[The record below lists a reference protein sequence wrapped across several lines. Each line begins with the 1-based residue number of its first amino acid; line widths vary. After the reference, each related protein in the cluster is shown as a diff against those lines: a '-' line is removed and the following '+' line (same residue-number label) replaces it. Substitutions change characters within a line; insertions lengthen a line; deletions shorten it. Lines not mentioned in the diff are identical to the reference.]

1 MIKWGFEMATR
12 REFFRHSAGAIATA
26 ALAGGTAGQAETG
39 SNPVSLPANAPKDY
53 AAKLHAA
60 REAIGVTGASFAYW
74 DGTTLHSATSGLRN
88 SVTRDPVTTD
98 TLMHLGSITK
108 VMNAALLMQLVDE
121 GRVALDDPILKHLPD
136 LRLGDMKS
144 AARITCRMLV
154 NHTSGI
160 DGAWLPEYGPDQE
173 RIVDTVDRCAALGQ
187 LFPPGAET
195 SYNNVATV
203 IAGYLVQKVRGRSWY
218 RLAKEKIYDPLGMRH
233 ALVDPLDAPRFRV
246 SVGDL
251 TDAASG
257 KLVQTTR
264 AFLATSLAPAGST
277 QMASAIDTVAF
288 ARALIN
294 DGVGPNGNRIVSAR
308 SARTM
313 ATPSAAFAPIGAWAD
328 EVGLGWMIQPG
339 GVLSHGGSG
348 PGVRSKLYAHP
359 PSGRAMALLTN
370 SDNGDQLIETFMD
383 PIMRSWTG
391 ISPVEPPVDGRP
403 VNLAPYVGV
412 YEDIAD
418 RYRVDREADGLALR
432 TADKFLTYDNSS
444 DDKPPFF
451 LEPIGND
458 TFRARADT
466 PPADQRTI
474 RFLRP
479 RPDGKMQF
487 VSSWGKLMARS
498 G

>member
-1 MIKWGFEMATR
+1 MEWGFDMATR

-26 ALAGGTAGQAETG
+26 ALSGPTAGADAAEP
-39 SNPVSLPANAPKDY
+39 NPAPPAADVQNDY
-53 AAKLHAA
+53 ASKLHAA
-60 REAIGVTGASFAYW
+60 RAAIGVTGASFAYW
-74 DGTTLHSATSGLRN
+74 DGKTLHSATSGLRN

-108 VMNAALLMQLVDE
+108 VMNATLLMQLVDE
-121 GRVALDDPILKHLPD
+121 GRITLDDPILKHLPD
-136 LRLGDMKS
+136 LRLGDMQS
-144 AARITCRMLV
+144 AASITCRMLV

-160 DGAWLPEYGPDQE
+160 DGAWLPEYGPDEE
-173 RIVDTVDRCAALGQ
+173 RIVDTIDRCAALGQ
-187 LFPPGAET
+187 LFSPGEET

-203 IAGYLVQKVRGRSWY
+203 IAGYLAQQVRGRSWY
-218 RLAKEKIYDPLGMRH
+218 RLAKEKIYDPLDMRH

-251 TDAASG
+251 TDAAG

-277 QMASAIDTVAF
+277 QMASAIDVVTF

-294 DGVGPNGNRIVSAR
+294 DGIGPNGKRIVSAR
-308 SARTM
+308 SARAM
-313 ATPSAAFAPIGAWAD
+313 ATPTAAFAPIGAWAD
-328 EVGLGWMIQPG
+328 QVGLGWMIQPG

-359 PSGRAMALLTN
+359 PSGRVMVLLTN

-383 PIMRSWTG
+383 PIMQSWTG
-391 ISPVEPPVDGRP
+391 IRPVEPPVDDRP
-403 VNLAPYVGV
+403 VDLAPYLGIF
-412 YEDIAD
+412 EDVAD
-418 RYRVDREADGLALR
+418 RYRVDRDGGWLALR

-444 DDKPPFF
+444 DDKPPIF
-451 LEPIGND
+451 LDPIGND
-458 TFRARADT
+458 TFRTRANT